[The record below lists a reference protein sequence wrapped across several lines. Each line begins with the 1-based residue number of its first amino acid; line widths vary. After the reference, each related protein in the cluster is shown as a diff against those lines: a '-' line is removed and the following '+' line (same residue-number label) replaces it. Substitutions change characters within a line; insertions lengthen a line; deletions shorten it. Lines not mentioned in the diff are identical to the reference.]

1 MRIGRKGN
9 RARKRPTLRQLAA
22 TWRRLGLRTRDQRLR
37 EIQGK
42 YAWIP
47 GSSEDFIAEKHR
59 EIEGET

>member
-1 MRIGRKGN
+1 MRSTK
-9 RARKRPTLRQLAA
+9 RAKAVKKPTARQVAA
-22 TWRRLGLRTRDQRLR
+22 TRRRLGLLTFRQRLR

-59 EIEGET
+59 EIERER